1 MKTNKWCSILLMGLM
16 LGACSKDVIEPDN
29 GEHTDWETNKVGYI
43 NLSVNLPSQV
53 ASRSE
58 VLHCSCLRPVTV
70 TRQKPMLRL

>member
-43 NLSVNLPSQV
+43 NLNDYPHVVRLYVLDLKSVL
-53 ASRSE
+53 
-58 VLHCSCLRPVTV
+58 
-70 TRQKPMLRL
+70 

>member
-43 NLSVNLPSQV
+43 NLSVNLPS
-53 ASRSE
+53 
-58 VLHCSCLRPVTV
+58 
-70 TRQKPMLRL
+70 